1 MNILIV
7 DDEQL
12 SIDALTGI
20 IRKLFPKSG
29 LYSVL
34 SPAKALA
41 FLMENPID
49 VVLLDIEMCGMN
61 GMELATLIKTLRPQ
75 SNIIFVTGYAQYALD
90 AHAIHASGYLLK
102 PVAKEDVAKEFAN
115 LRYPIKEDP
124 PRIRIQ
130 CFGNFEIFIDGAPVV
145 FKRAK
150 AKELLAYL
158 VDRQGASSSAAEL
171 TAVLWEDKEYTRSQ
185 RSYFQTVVSDMLAT
199 LKRHGAEHIVIK
211 THNSIAVDP
220 TRFDCDFYRF
230 LKGDINAV
238 GAFLGEYMSNY
249 SWAEM
254 TAELFTKKKE

>member
-12 SIDALTGI
+12 SIDALARI
-20 IRKLFPKSG
+20 IRELFPKSG
-29 LYSVL
+29 LCSFL
-34 SPAKALA
+34 SPRKALD
-41 FLMENPID
+41 FLMENPVD
-49 VVLLDIEMCGMN
+49 VILLDIEMCGMN
-61 GMELATLIKTLRPQ
+61 GMELATRLKTLRPQ

-90 AHAIHASGYLLK
+90 AYAVHASGYLLK
-102 PVAKEDVAKEFAN
+102 PVVREDVAREFAN
-115 LRYPIKEDP
+115 LRYPLKEE

-130 CFGNFEIFIDGAPVV
+130 CFGNFEIFIDGMPVM

-171 TAVLWEDKEYTRSQ
+171 TAVLWEDREYTRSQ

-199 LKRHGAEHIVIK
+199 LKRYGAEHIIIK

-220 TRFDCDFYRF
+220 SQFDCDFYRF
-230 LKGDINAV
+230 LKDDINTARP
-238 GAFLGEYMSNY
+238 FLGEYMSNY

-254 TAELFTKKKE
+254 TAELFIKKKE